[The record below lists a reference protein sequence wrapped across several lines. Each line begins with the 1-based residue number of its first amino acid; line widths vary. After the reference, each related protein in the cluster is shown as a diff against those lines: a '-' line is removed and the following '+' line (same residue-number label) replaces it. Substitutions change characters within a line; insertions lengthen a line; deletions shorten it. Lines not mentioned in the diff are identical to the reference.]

1 GGLGDGGGARV
12 DAGDR
17 ADRRHGEHGHGPDQ
31 EAGHAAAPGWHH
43 HAPPAHDRGRHDRD
57 HRRTGDRRVPGRPP
71 GRHLP
76 ARRLAD
82 LRLIRL
88 RLRLLPPR
96 LHQRTPEA
104 GRVRGHHRSDRRVL
118 RPQRHRRDGGRR
130 HGDDARR
137 GHGLDHDPRD
147 RLLSDPAPP
156 GRPATAGVMSAV
168 RGPLPEIRRE
178 LEEPNRPTPRGD
190 CSKPV
195 VIELDDVWLSFDRPV
210 LRGVNL
216 VVHEGEPVVVLGESG
231 SGKSTI
237 LKLIMRLLVPDRGRV
252 CVFGRDIVGLDFEDA
267 LEIRKHIGMV
277 FQYAALFDSL
287 TVYENVAYPL
297 RENTDLSEEAIYPV
311 VRERL
316 EFVNLDPDRVMSQL
330 PGELSGGM
338 RKRVG
343 IARAIAT
350 NPDIILY
357 DEPTAVDAIVDLTR
371 KLQRELGVT
380 SIVVTHDIRAGFRV
394 ADRVDLLREG
404 RIVFEGTPEQM
415 IAADDPYIRAFLG

>member
-1 GGLGDGGGARV
+1 
-12 DAGDR
+12 
-17 ADRRHGEHGHGPDQ
+17 
-31 EAGHAAAPGWHH
+31 
-43 HAPPAHDRGRHDRD
+43 
-57 HRRTGDRRVPGRPP
+57 
-71 GRHLP
+71 
-76 ARRLAD
+76 
-82 LRLIRL
+82 
-88 RLRLLPPR
+88 
-96 LHQRTPEA
+96 
-104 GRVRGHHRSDRRVL
+104 
-118 RPQRHRRDGGRR
+118 
-130 HGDDARR
+130 
-137 GHGLDHDPRD
+137 
-147 RLLSDPAPP
+147 
-156 GRPATAGVMSAV
+156 MSAV

-216 VVHEGEPVVVLGESG
+216 VVHEGETVVVLGESG

-357 DEPTAVDAIVDLTR
+357 DEPTAGLDPLAVDAIVDLTR

-415 IAADDPYIRAFLG
+415 IAADDPYIRAFLD